1 MYGRMVVILERKEFL
16 ELLNERIY
24 FLDGAYGTEFFK
36 LGFKE
41 VIETLN
47 VTNSEMVYALQKA
60 YVDAGVDFL
69 LTNTFSANRL
79 KLSSLKV
86 KYNLKDI
93 NYNAVKI
100 AKKARKDK
108 KVYILGDISSTGYLI
123 SPLGELTFDEAY
135 EVFKEQGEILLN
147 SGIDGFILETMS
159 DLKELKAAILA
170 LRDLSKDVPIIVQM
184 TFDEDGVA
192 VTGTSVEIF
201 STLMNDLDV
210 DVVGINCTL
219 EPEKLLPVFKQLSNY
234 SRKPISVEPNA
245 GKPKLLRDGS
255 IVYNTSPEKFALYM
269 EDFVEFGANIVGG
282 CCGTSPEHIRLMVEF
297 LKEKKPKKREIV
309 KEEFVSSRTKLKK
322 MKPFLIIGERINA
335 AGKKKFQQKIRE
347 RNYNKIVELAILQEK
362 EGAHV
367 LDLNLG
373 IEKLLDKTHFSQV
386 VNTLDKISS
395 LPLSLDIQE
404 FEFMEM
410 ALKEYVGRP
419 IINSSTAKRENLD
432 KAIYLLKRYGGILIL
447 LTMKDKIPESAK
459 ERFDIALEAIRY
471 LEKHDIEKERV
482 IVDPLVLPLGA
493 KKDPAV
499 TIKTIELLSKEGI
512 NTSIGLSNLSFGM
525 PNREALNSSF
535 LALCID
541 KGLTAAIL
549 NTSEKCTMNAVF
561 GSLTLKGVDF
571 EKKEIIRNEPMIEMI
586 LNKKEDELKREIEK
600 LLEEYTPLQISQDI
614 LSKKMEYIGELY
626 SKGEIYLPQL
636 ILAAETVTPI
646 FEYLNSLIES
656 NAREKLGTV
665 VLATVEGDVHDIGK
679 RIVGTVLKSSGIN
692 VIDLGKDVPAK
703 EILKAVKEYKPDI
716 VGLSAM
722 MTTTIGRIKE
732 VKDLF
737 VDNNVDIPIISGGA
751 SMNKEIA
758 DNFGVYYAKNA
769 SQALK
774 LVKKILKR

>member
-1 MYGRMVVILERKEFL
+1 MERKEFL

>member
-1 MYGRMVVILERKEFL
+1 MVILERKEFL